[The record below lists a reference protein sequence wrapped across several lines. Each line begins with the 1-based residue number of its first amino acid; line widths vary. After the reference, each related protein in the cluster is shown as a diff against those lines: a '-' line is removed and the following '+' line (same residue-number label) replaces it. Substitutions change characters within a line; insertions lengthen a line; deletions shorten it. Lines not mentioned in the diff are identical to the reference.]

1 MYIISVADWERFD
14 GSNDP
19 EYQWNTGGF
28 DAAVIDTKQPGSEW
42 VLSGQLHSA
51 DYKEMG
57 TPHIVNGLVYVFISH
72 SDFQGFVTDK
82 GELFHKAVAPSK
94 DQTRGHYKIA
104 DLPVLETGRIIIADL
119 CDLSKRE
126 PNTLKIYNCY
136 KFETDAPLGVQDE
149 LKGVSFDTP
158 CDGYYPISLH
168 YDSEGK
174 VDLITIQLIVST
186 QVQFEKDLAL
196 GNELNFCTICLL
208 TPTPRAAIIGSIQYA
223 TS

>member
-82 GELFHKAVAPSK
+82 V
-94 DQTRGHYKIA
+94 
-104 DLPVLETGRIIIADL
+104 
-119 CDLSKRE
+119 KRSD
-126 PNTLKIYNCY
+126 PWTL
-136 KFETDAPLGVQDE
+136 QDCR
-149 LKGVSFDTP
+149 FACP
-158 CDGYYPISLH
+158 
-168 YDSEGK
+168 
-174 VDLITIQLIVST
+174 
-186 QVQFEKDLAL
+186 
-196 GNELNFCTICLL
+196 GNRTNYHC
-208 TPTPRAAIIGSIQYA
+208 
-223 TS
+223 